1 MQWLREK
8 IAPVDLEILKTFNYT
23 LTCNAFTGSF
33 TWEEMVTKVL
43 GKLGENGLSQAEFI
57 ATYAAP
63 EITATDHTVGTVA
76 QAAADGVEL
85 VYNFD
90 AAAAESAAAF
100 TWTLSPEQIG
110 NVIAD
115 LIAGKEVKKVVN
127 VTIPAQNALSR
138 SL

>member
-1 MQWLREK
+1 MAAWL
-8 IAPVDLEILKTFNYT
+8 
-23 LTCNAFTGSF
+23 
-33 TWEEMVTKVL
+33 VL

-100 TWTLSPEQIG
+100 TWTLSPEQITRSRLFLG
-110 NVIAD
+110 ELDIPFA
-115 LIAGKEVKKVVN
+115 AGKHIFDRFAVGEQTVEFIGLHAGICLSHPVQYARCICDLR
-127 VTIPAQNALSR
+127 IPL
-138 SL
+138 